1 MKYIK
6 KRKYINDK
14 KYIYEY
20 FKNINGD
27 LKKVNKRVNILII

>member
-20 FKNINGD
+20 FQNINGD
-27 LKKVNKRVNILII
+27 LKKVKKSENFN